1 MVSSVRSDNGALTQ
15 ESGYLRLSGVSK
27 RFGETVVLN
36 DLDLEIGEGEFV
48 SLIGPSGSGKT
59 TTLRIIAGLE
69 SPTTGTVSVK
79 GQDITTLLPNQRDFG
94 MVFQH
99 FALFPHLDVF
109 QNVAYG
115 LRIRGMKQAEIEKAV
130 LPMLE
135 RVGMRELA
143 TRKVGELSGGQRQR
157 VGIARALVV
166 RPRLLLLDEPTGS
179 LDTKLKLAMQTEL
192 KTLHKETGLT
202 FIHVTHNQSEAL
214 ALADR
219 VYVMNEGRIEQQG
232 SPTQV
237 YRYPATR
244 FVADFVGRN
253 NLIEGVI
260 EGNLFR
266 GAMGPFPAGQGASHM
281 THGPCT
287 AVIRADAIH
296 LGSPPAG
303 TASLT
308 VRLEALEYAGSIVT
322 WFLRGPAGPLTADVS
337 ADDSARLDPQIGESY
352 EAWWK
357 PDDVH
362 YLQVQAQSAAAGS
375 HGNGKGGR

>member
-1 MVSSVRSDNGALTQ
+1 MVSTARSDNGAIAN
-15 ESGYLRLSGVSK
+15 EGGYLALRGVSK

-115 LRIRGMKQAEIEKAV
+115 LRIRGMKQAEIERAV

-135 RVGMRELA
+135 RVGLRELA
-143 TRKVGELSGGQRQR
+143 TRKIGELSGGQRQR

-202 FIHVTHNQSEAL
+202 FVHVTHNQSEAL

-253 NLIEGVI
+253 NLIEGII

-266 GAMGPFPAGQGASHM
+266 GAMGTFPAGAGGARIDR
-281 THGPCT
+281 GACT

-296 LGSPPAG
+296 LGTPPSG
-303 TASLT
+303 TVSLT
-308 VRLEALEYAGSIVT
+308 ARLEALEYAGSIVT

-337 ADDSARLDPQIGESY
+337 ADDSARLDPQIGDSY

-362 YLQVQAQSAAAGS
+362 YLQTHSPAAG
-375 HGNGKGGR
+375 GNGKGGR

>member
-1 MVSSVRSDNGALTQ
+1 MTSNG
-15 ESGYLRLSGVSK
+15 SYLQLVGVSK
-27 RFGETVVLN
+27 RFAETVVLS
-36 DLDLEIGEGEFV
+36 DLDLEIAEGEFV

-69 SPTTGTVSVK
+69 SPTTGSVLVQ
-79 GQDITTLLPNQRDFG
+79 GRDITTLLPNQRDFA

-115 LRIRGMKQAEIEKAV
+115 LRIRGVKQVEIERAV
-130 LPMLE
+130 LPILE

-143 TRKVGELSGGQRQR
+143 TRKIGELSGGQRQR

-166 RPRLLLLDEPTGS
+166 KPRLLLLDEPTGS

-192 KTLHKETGLT
+192 KALHKESGLT

-253 NLIEGVI
+253 NLFAGTIEGD
-260 EGNLFR
+260 LFI
-266 GAMGPFPAGQGASHM
+266 GPMGTFPAGQGARRLP
-281 THGPCT
+281 GGACT

-296 LGSPPAG
+296 IGPPPAG
-303 TASLT
+303 AAPLH
-308 VRLEALEYAGSIVT
+308 VRLEALEYAGSVVT
-322 WFLRGPAGPLTADVS
+322 WFLRGPTSPLTADVP
-337 ADDSARLDPQIGESY
+337 ADDSTRFAPQIGETY
-352 EAWWK
+352 QAWWN

-362 YLQVQAQSAAAGS
+362 YLQAHASTIGR
-375 HGNGKGGR
+375 NGKGGQ

>member
-1 MVSSVRSDNGALTQ
+1 MTSGMREARASAASNGA
-15 ESGYLRLSGVSK
+15 GYLRLAGVGK
-27 RFGETVVLN
+27 RFGDAVVLRN
-36 DLDLEIGEGEFV
+36 LDLQIAEGEFI
-48 SLIGPSGSGKT
+48 SLIGPSGCGKT

-69 SPTTGTVSVK
+69 SPTTGSVLVN
-79 GQDITTLLPNQRDFG
+79 GQDITTLLPNQRNFA

-115 LRIRGMKQAEIEKAV
+115 LRIRGVKHAEMERQV

-135 RVGMRELA
+135 RVGLRELA
-143 TRKVGELSGGQRQR
+143 HRKVSELSGGQRQR
-157 VGIARALVV
+157 VGIARALIVK
-166 RPRLLLLDEPTGS
+166 PRLLLLDEPTGS

-192 KTLHKETGLT
+192 KALHQESGLT

-232 SPTQV
+232 TPTEV

-253 NLIEGVI
+253 NLFEGEI
-260 EGNLFR
+260 DGDRFR
-266 GAMGPFPAGQGASHM
+266 SAMGDFPAGQGRASI
-281 THGPCT
+281 GRGACT
-287 AVIRADAIH
+287 AVLRADAVHI
-296 LGSPPAG
+296 GAPSAG
-303 TASLT
+303 AAALP
-308 VRLEALEYAGSIVT
+308 VRLDALEYAGSVVT
-322 WFLRGPAGPLTADVS
+322 WFLRGPGGAVTADVP
-337 ADDSARLDPQIGESY
+337 ADDSTRLDPRIGETY
-352 EAWWK
+352 RVWWN

-362 YLQVQAQSAAAGS
+362 YLYSHAAAR
-375 HGNGKGGR
+375 NGREGG

>member
-1 MVSSVRSDNGALTQ
+1 MVGTVTSRSEAISSIA
-15 ESGYLRLSGVSK
+15 SGYLQLRGVGK
-27 RFGETVVLN
+27 RFGETVVLS
-36 DLDLEIGEGEFV
+36 DLDIDIAEGEFI

-69 SPTTGTVSVK
+69 SPTTGVVLVN
-79 GQDITTLLPNQRDFG
+79 GQDITTLLPNQRDFA

-115 LRIRGMKQAEIEKAV
+115 LRIRSMKKAEIERQV

-135 RVGMRELA
+135 RVGLRELA

-157 VGIARALVV
+157 VGIARALIVK
-166 RPRLLLLDEPTGS
+166 PRLLLLDEPTGS

-192 KTLHKETGLT
+192 KALHKESGLT

-232 SPTQV
+232 APTEV

-253 NLIEGVI
+253 NLIDGTLEEGT
-260 EGNLFR
+260 FR
-266 GAMGPFPAGQGASHM
+266 SAMGTFPAGAGAAQLPRGS
-281 THGPCT
+281 CT
-287 AVIRADAIH
+287 AVIRADAVH
-296 LGSPPAG
+296 LGAPPPRA
-303 TASLT
+303 ASLA
-308 VRLEALEYAGSIVT
+308 VRLDALEYAGSVVT
-322 WFLRGPAGPLTADVS
+322 WFLRGPAGPLTADVP
-337 ADDSARLDPQIGESY
+337 ADDSGRLDPKIGETY
-352 EAWWK
+352 AAWWN

-362 YLQVQAQSAAAGS
+362 YLRAETRDGL
-375 HGNGKGGR
+375 KGG

>member
-1 MVSSVRSDNGALTQ
+1 MVNTAPVSHSANGQAAGFLQLT
-15 ESGYLRLSGVSK
+15 GVSK
-27 RFGETVVLN
+27 QFGETVVLQ
-36 DLDLEIGEGEFV
+36 DLDLAIGEGEFI

-69 SPTTGTVSVK
+69 TPTTGSVTIA

-115 LRIRGMKQAEIEKAV
+115 LRIRGMKQAEMEKVV
-130 LPMLE
+130 LPMLD
-135 RVGMRELA
+135 RVGLRPLA
-143 TRKVGELSGGQRQR
+143 TRKIGELSGGQRQR

-192 KTLHKETGLT
+192 KALHKESGLT

-253 NLIEGVI
+253 NLIDGEIDGDTFRSGMGTFPVGHAG
-260 EGNLFR
+260 EHLVR
-266 GAMGPFPAGQGASHM
+266 GAA
-281 THGPCT
+281 T

-296 LGSPPAG
+296 FGSPPPGLAP
-303 TASLT
+303 LQ
-308 VRLEALEYAGSIVT
+308 VRLEALEYAGSNVT
-322 WFLRGPAGPLTADVS
+322 WFLRGPSGALTADVT
-337 ADDSARLDPQIGESY
+337 ADDSTRFDPQIGDAY
-352 EAWWK
+352 EVWWR

-362 YLQVQAQSAAAGS
+362 YLQVAS
-375 HGNGKGGR
+375 KGG

>member
-1 MVSSVRSDNGALTQ
+1 MIP
-15 ESGYLRLSGVSK
+15 SGYLQLAGVSK
-27 RFGETVVLN
+27 QFGETVVLN

-69 SPTTGTVSVK
+69 SPTTGTVSIA

-115 LRIRGMKQAEIEKAV
+115 LRIRGMKHAEQEKIV
-130 LPMLE
+130 LPMLD
-135 RVGMRELA
+135 RVGLRELA

-192 KTLHKETGLT
+192 KALHKESGLT

-219 VYVMNEGRIEQQG
+219 VYVMNDGRIEQQG

-253 NLIEGVI
+253 NLIEGTI
-260 EGNLFR
+260 DGDRFR
-266 GAMGPFPAGQGASHM
+266 SRMGDFPAGIGGQRMGR
-281 THGPCT
+281 GKVT

-296 LGSPPAG
+296 IGPPPAG
-303 TASLT
+303 TASLA

-322 WFLRGPAGPLTADVS
+322 WFLRGPAGPLTADVT
-337 ADDSARLDPQIGESY
+337 ADDSGQLNPQIGDSY
-352 EAWWK
+352 EAWWR

-362 YLQVQAQSAAAGS
+362 YLQSHAAAGS
-375 HGNGKGGR
+375 NGKGG

>member
-1 MVSSVRSDNGALTQ
+1 M
-15 ESGYLRLSGVSK
+15 LS
-27 RFGETVVLN
+27 
-36 DLDLEIGEGEFV
+36 DLDLDIAEGEFI

-69 SPTTGTVSVK
+69 SPTTGAVLVN
-79 GQDITTLLPNQRDFG
+79 GQDITTLLPNQRDFA

-115 LRIRGMKQAEIEKAV
+115 LRIRGMKQAEMEKVV
-130 LPMLE
+130 LPMLD
-135 RVGMRELA
+135 RVGLRELA

-166 RPRLLLLDEPTGS
+166 KPRLLLLDEPTGS

-192 KTLHKETGLT
+192 KALHKESGLT

-253 NLIEGVI
+253 NLID
-260 EGNLFR
+260 
-266 GAMGPFPAGQGASHM
+266 GAMERRHVPQRDG
-281 THGPCT
+281 
-287 AVIRADAIH
+287 
-296 LGSPPAG
+296 
-303 TASLT
+303 
-308 VRLEALEYAGSIVT
+308 
-322 WFLRGPAGPLTADVS
+322 DVPG
-337 ADDSARLDPQIGESY
+337 R
-352 EAWWK
+352 
-357 PDDVH
+357 H
-362 YLQVQAQSAAAGS
+362 
-375 HGNGKGGR
+375 GGRHSCRVEPAPR

>member
-1 MVSSVRSDNGALTQ
+1 MVSTVQAHNGAVAK

-143 TRKVGELSGGQRQR
+143 TRKIGELSGGQRQR

-253 NLIEGVI
+253 NLIEGII

-266 GAMGPFPAGQGASHM
+266 GAMGTFPAGAGGVRIAS
-281 THGPCT
+281 GPCT

-296 LGSPPAG
+296 LGAPPPG
-303 TASLT
+303 TAALT
-308 VRLEALEYAGSIVT
+308 VHLEALEYAGSIVT

-337 ADDSARLDPQIGESY
+337 ADDSARLDAQIGESY
-352 EAWWK
+352 AAWWK

-362 YLQVQAQSAAAGS
+362 YLQAHAQSAAAG
-375 HGNGKGGR
+375 GNGKGGR

>member
-1 MVSSVRSDNGALTQ
+1 
-15 ESGYLRLSGVSK
+15 
-27 RFGETVVLN
+27 
-36 DLDLEIGEGEFV
+36 
-48 SLIGPSGSGKT
+48 
-59 TTLRIIAGLE
+59 
-69 SPTTGTVSVK
+69 
-79 GQDITTLLPNQRDFG
+79 

-115 LRIRGMKQAEIEKAV
+115 LRIRGMKKGEIERQV

-135 RVGMRELA
+135 RVGLRELA

-157 VGIARALVV
+157 VGIARALIVK
-166 RPRLLLLDEPTGS
+166 PRLLLLDEPTGS
-179 LDTKLKLAMQTEL
+179 LDTTLTLAMQTEL
-192 KTLHKETGLT
+192 KALHKESGLT

-253 NLIEGVI
+253 NLIDGALEEGT
-260 EGNLFR
+260 FR
-266 GAMGPFPAGQGASHM
+266 SAMGTFPAGSGAAQLTRGS
-281 THGPCT
+281 CT
-287 AVIRADAIH
+287 AVIRADAVH
-296 LGSPPAG
+296 LGAPPPAA
-303 TASLT
+303 ASLA
-308 VRLEALEYAGSIVT
+308 VRLDALEYAGSVVT
-322 WFLRGPAGPLTADVS
+322 WFLRGPAGPLTADVP
-337 ADDSARLDPQIGESY
+337 ADDSGRLDPHIGETY
-352 EAWWK
+352 AAWWN

-362 YLQVQAQSAAAGS
+362 YLRSETRDGL
-375 HGNGKGGR
+375 KGG

>member
-1 MVSSVRSDNGALTQ
+1 MSSAPVTGNGHHRST
-15 ESGYLRLSGVSK
+15 GYLRLTGVSK
-27 RFGETVVLN
+27 RFGDTTVLN
-36 DLDLEIGEGEFV
+36 DLDLEIGEGEFI

-69 SPTTGTVSVK
+69 TPTTGSVSIA

-115 LRIRGMKQAEIEKAV
+115 LRIRGMKQAEMEKIV
-130 LPMLE
+130 LPMLD
-135 RVGMRELA
+135 RVGLRSLA
-143 TRKVGELSGGQRQR
+143 TRMIGELSGGQRQR

-166 RPRLLLLDEPTGS
+166 TPRLLLLDEPTGS

-192 KTLHKETGLT
+192 KALHKESGLT

-232 SPTQV
+232 SPNQV

-253 NLIEGVI
+253 NLIDGVI
-260 EGNLFR
+260 EGEMFQSGMGTFPVGHGGQQLAR
-266 GAMGPFPAGQGASHM
+266 GAA
-281 THGPCT
+281 T

-296 LGSPPAG
+296 FGVPPPG
-303 TASLT
+303 VASLQ

-322 WFLRGPAGPLTADVS
+322 WFLRGPSGPLTADVT
-337 ADDSARLDPQIGESY
+337 ADDSTRFNPQIGDPY
-352 EAWWK
+352 EVWWR

-362 YLQVQAQSAAAGS
+362 YLQAAS
-375 HGNGKGGR
+375 KGG

>member
-1 MVSSVRSDNGALTQ
+1 MASTLQENRAAGAHAGGFLQ
-15 ESGYLRLSGVSK
+15 LAGVSK
-27 RFGETVVLN
+27 QFGDTVVLK
-36 DLDLEIGEGEFV
+36 DLDLEIGEGEFI

-59 TTLRIIAGLE
+59 TTLRMIAGLE
-69 SPTTGTVSVK
+69 TPTTGAVRIA
-79 GQDITTLLPNQRDFG
+79 GQDITTLLPNERDFG

-115 LRIRGMKQAEIEKAV
+115 LRIRGVKQAEQEKVV
-130 LPMLE
+130 LPMLD
-135 RVGMRELA
+135 RVGLRELA
-143 TRKVGELSGGQRQR
+143 TRKIGELSGGQRQR

-166 RPRLLLLDEPTGS
+166 KPRLLLLDEPTGS

-192 KTLHKETGLT
+192 KALHKESGLT

-219 VYVMNEGRIEQQG
+219 VYVMNDGRIEQQG

-253 NLIEGVI
+253 NLIEGTI
-260 EGNLFR
+260 EGERFR
-266 GAMGPFPAGQGASHM
+266 SRMGEFPAGTSARQVARGNV
-281 THGPCT
+281 T

-296 LGSPPAG
+296 IGPPPPGA
-303 TASLT
+303 ASLST
-308 VRLEALEYAGSIVT
+308 RLEALEYAGSIVT
-322 WFLRGPAGPLTADVS
+322 WFLRGPAGPLTADVT
-337 ADDSARLDPQIGESY
+337 ADDSGQLDPQIGETY

-362 YLQVQAQSAAAGS
+362 YLQADGVAS
-375 HGNGKGGR
+375 NGRKGG

>member
-1 MVSSVRSDNGALTQ
+1 MSVSGNGS
-15 ESGYLRLSGVSK
+15 EYLQLAGVTK
-27 RFGETVVLN
+27 RFGDTVVLS
-36 DLDLEIGEGEFV
+36 DLHIDIAEGEFI

-69 SPTTGTVSVK
+69 SPTAGSVLVN
-79 GQDITTLLPNQRDFG
+79 GQDITTLLPNQRDFA

-115 LRIRGMKQAEIEKAV
+115 LRIRGLKKSETERAV

-135 RVGMRELA
+135 RVGLRELA
-143 TRKVGELSGGQRQR
+143 HRNVGELSGGQRQR
-157 VGIARALVV
+157 VGIARALIVK
-166 RPRLLLLDEPTGS
+166 PRLLLLDEPTGS

-192 KTLHKETGLT
+192 KALHKESGLT

-219 VYVMNEGRIEQQG
+219 VYVMNDGRIEQQG
-232 SPTQV
+232 SPTEV

-253 NLIEGVI
+253 NLIEGTLD
-260 EGNLFR
+260 GDLFR
-266 GAMGPFPAGQGASHM
+266 STMATFPAGQGGRRLPRGA
-281 THGPCT
+281 CT

-296 LGSPPAG
+296 IGPPPSGTGSFP
-303 TASLT
+303 
-308 VRLEALEYAGSIVT
+308 VRLDALEYAGSIVT

-337 ADDSARLDPQIGESY
+337 ADDSGELDPRIGETY
-352 EAWWK
+352 EVWWK

-362 YLQVQAQSAAAGS
+362 YLRAEAS
-375 HGNGKGGR
+375 NGLKGG

>member
-1 MVSSVRSDNGALTQ
+1 MVTTQ
-15 ESGYLRLSGVSK
+15 PAPRTRGHDGGYLQLAGVSK
-27 RFGETVVLN
+27 RFGDTVVLK
-36 DLDLEIGEGEFV
+36 DLDLEIAEGEFI

-69 SPTTGTVSVK
+69 SPTTGSVLVG

-115 LRIRGMKQAEIEKAV
+115 LRIRGMKPAEIEKVV

-135 RVGMRELA
+135 RVGLRELA

-192 KTLHKETGLT
+192 KALHKESGLT

-219 VYVMNEGRIEQQG
+219 VYVMNDGRIEQQG

-253 NLIEGVI
+253 NLIEGTLD
-260 EGNLFR
+260 GDLFR
-266 GAMGPFPAGQGASHM
+266 SQMGTFPAGQGSQRIAR
-281 THGPCT
+281 GACT

-296 LGSPPAG
+296 IGPPPPGSA
-303 TASLT
+303 AIDA
-308 VRLEALEYAGSIVT
+308 RLEALEYAGSVVT
-322 WFLRGPAGPLTADVS
+322 WFMRGPGGAVTADVS
-337 ADDSARLDPQIGESY
+337 ADDSGRLDPQIGERY
-352 EAWWK
+352 QAWWK

-362 YLQVQAQSAAAGS
+362 YLQAQSMA
-375 HGNGKGGR
+375 GNGRKGG

>member
-1 MVSSVRSDNGALTQ
+1 MSITTLANTMATANG
-15 ESGYLRLSGVSK
+15 SGYLQLRGVGK
-27 RFGETVVLN
+27 RFGETVVLS
-36 DLDLEIGEGEFV
+36 DLDIDIGEGEFI

-69 SPTTGTVSVK
+69 SPTTGAVLVDGK
-79 GQDITTLLPNQRDFG
+79 DITALLPNERDFA

-115 LRIRGMKQAEIEKAV
+115 LRIRGMKKAEMERQV

-135 RVGMRELA
+135 RVGLRELA

-157 VGIARALVV
+157 VGIARALIVK
-166 RPRLLLLDEPTGS
+166 PRLLLLDEPTGS

-192 KTLHKETGLT
+192 KALHKESGLT

-219 VYVMNEGRIEQQG
+219 VYVMNDGRIEQQG
-232 SPTQV
+232 SPTEV

-253 NLIEGVI
+253 NLIDGTLEHGS
-260 EGNLFR
+260 FR
-266 GAMGPFPAGQGASHM
+266 SAMGTFPAGAGAAQLP
-281 THGPCT
+281 GGAGT

-296 LGSPPAG
+296 LGAAEPGA
-303 TASLT
+303 ASLP
-308 VRLEALEYAGSIVT
+308 VRLDALEYAGSIVT
-322 WFLRGPAGPLTADVS
+322 WFLRGPAGPLTADVP
-337 ADDSARLDPQIGESY
+337 ADDSGRLDPQIGDAY
-352 EAWWK
+352 EAWWN

-362 YLQVQAQSAAAGS
+362 YLRAETRDGL
-375 HGNGKGGR
+375 KGG

>member
-1 MVSSVRSDNGALTQ
+1 MSGNG
-15 ESGYLRLSGVSK
+15 SGYLQLAGVTK
-27 RFGETVVLN
+27 RFGDTVVLSELHI
-36 DLDLEIGEGEFV
+36 DIAEGEFI

-69 SPTTGTVSVK
+69 SPTAGSVLVN
-79 GQDITTLLPNQRDFG
+79 GRDITTLLPNQRDFA

-115 LRIRGMKQAEIEKAV
+115 LRIRGMKKSETEREV

-135 RVGMRELA
+135 RVGLRELA
-143 TRKVGELSGGQRQR
+143 HRKVGELSGGQRQR
-157 VGIARALVV
+157 VGIARALIVK
-166 RPRLLLLDEPTGS
+166 PRLLLLDEPTGS

-192 KTLHKETGLT
+192 KALHKESGLT
-202 FIHVTHNQSEAL
+202 FVHVTHNQSEAL

-219 VYVMNEGRIEQQG
+219 VYVMNDGRIEQQG
-232 SPTQV
+232 TPTEV

-253 NLIEGVI
+253 NLIEGTLD
-260 EGNLFR
+260 GDLFR
-266 GAMGPFPAGQGASHM
+266 STMATFPAGQGG
-281 THGPCT
+281 TRLPHGTCT

-296 LGSPPAG
+296 IGTPPSHA
-303 TASLT
+303 ASLP
-308 VRLEALEYAGSIVT
+308 VRLDALEYAGSIVT

-337 ADDSARLDPQIGESY
+337 ADDSGELDPQIGETY
-352 EAWWK
+352 QVWWK
-357 PDDVH
+357 SDDVH
-362 YLQVQAQSAAAGS
+362 YLRAEAR
-375 HGNGKGGR
+375 NGLKGG